1 MTTQWQNKRVG
12 VLFGG
17 LSAEREI
24 SHLSGT
30 AICQT
35 LRERGYAV
43 TPIEVDASGTWIPQ
57 VRDTDV
63 VFIALHGRGGE
74 RLATIHGIS
83 FATRNVTDSDSTNFN
98 TGQLK
103 AELASSRFPPFDLTE
118 IDIEGDPELEA
129 AHGRSIPVLAIG
141 GEIVAKGKVEPR
153 ALRRRF
159 ERLAAAWHAGR
170 DREGQGNG

>member
-1 MTTQWQNKRVG
+1 MWQRLFRRGASVRPPVPA
-12 VLFGG
+12 VLYTRAGC
-17 LSAEREI
+17 
-24 SHLSGT
+24 HLCE
-30 AICQT
+30 A
-35 LRERGYAV
+35 
-43 TPIEVDASGTWIPQ
+43 
-57 VRDTDV
+57 
-63 VFIALHGRGGE
+63 
-74 RLATIHGIS
+74 
-83 FATRNVTDSDSTNFN
+83 
-98 TGQLK
+98 LK